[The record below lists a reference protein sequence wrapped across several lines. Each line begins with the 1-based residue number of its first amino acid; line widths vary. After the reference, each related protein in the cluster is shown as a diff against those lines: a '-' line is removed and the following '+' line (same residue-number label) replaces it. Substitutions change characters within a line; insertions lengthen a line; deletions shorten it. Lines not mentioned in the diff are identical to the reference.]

1 MGRRRENGR
10 KKKRKVAEEGGKT
23 KTQYFIWFP
32 QIFQKRWL
40 LPKDVDIKGKGKGKV
55 KVR

>member
-23 KTQYFIWFP
+23 KTQYFI
-32 QIFQKRWL
+32 
-40 LPKDVDIKGKGKGKV
+40 
-55 KVR
+55 